1 MYLLILYRS
10 IGVGRVHR
18 FCCAMVE
25 GEQREFH
32 VVDIVENMGGI
43 NSNFFDLTTSNIAN
57 SNSNVENIVVDNVA
71 VDNVAR
77 IEVV

>member
-1 MYLLILYRS
+1 MD
-10 IGVGRVHR
+10 
-18 FCCAMVE
+18 E
-25 GEQREFH
+25 GEQGEFH
-32 VVDIVENMGGI
+32 DVDVVENMVGI

-57 SNSNVENIVVDNVA
+57 SNSNVENIVVGNVA

>member
-1 MYLLILYRS
+1 
-10 IGVGRVHR
+10 
-18 FCCAMVE
+18 MVE